1 MVIRLPRV
9 HKAGTHEHGARM
21 GPQPGPDPAW
31 AHFSRVPRTEGQPGE
46 IRLHARKPNVAAY
59 RLLGADLREMAG
71 SGAGVRVRNSHNSSV
86 YVARLDSSGERP
98 STNTSRVPV
107 IGEIAA
113 GQYDVTVA
121 FQEYDCLDYEGG
133 IPVDKALARNGAYA
147 LRVRGTSMTHVG
159 INPGDVVIVKPQ
171 SWASDGDFV
180 VAAYSGDA
188 AGSDGLATLK
198 RFYKRRDHV
207 FLQSATASTDPIRIF
222 PNRREG
228 AHDPDPVRIQGIVTM
243 VLKA

>member
-1 MVIRLPRV
+1 MVIRLPGV
-9 HKAGTHEHGARM
+9 HKASAHQHGARL

-31 AHFSRVPRTEGQPGE
+31 AHFSRALRAKGQPE
-46 IRLHARKPNVAAY
+46 EVRLHARKRDIASY
-59 RLLGADLREMAG
+59 RVLGDDLREMVS
-71 SGAGVRVRNSHNSSV
+71 SGGARVRNSHNSSV
-86 YVARLDSSGERP
+86 YVAQIDSFGERGAA
-98 STNTSRVPV
+98 NTCRVPV

-133 IPVDKALARNGAYA
+133 IPVDRALARNGAYA

-171 SWASDGDFV
+171 NWAEDGDFV

-188 AGSDGLATLK
+188 AGSDGLSTLK

-207 FLQSATASTDPIRIF
+207 FLQSATASTDPIRLF